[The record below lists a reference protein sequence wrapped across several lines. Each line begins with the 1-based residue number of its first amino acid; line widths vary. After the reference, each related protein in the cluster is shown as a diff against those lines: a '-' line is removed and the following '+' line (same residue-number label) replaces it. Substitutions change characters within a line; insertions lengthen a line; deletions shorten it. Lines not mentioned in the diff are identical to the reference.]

1 MTGGR
6 IDLVNLTGTMKSFE
20 LTHNQV
26 CRAMGVCQC
35 KDGAAP
41 SIYLAAHSALTNR
54 PAEFALAPSIIEA
67 RDAGDIRIKQRPAK
81 TYKTETQA
89 QMVDT
94 ATSETSTRHRRGA
107 KDQA

>member
-6 IDLVNLTGTMKSFE
+6 IDLVNLTGTLKSFE
-20 LTHNQV
+20 LAHNQV

-41 SIYLAAHSALTNR
+41 SLYLAAHSALTNR
-54 PAEFALAPSIIEA
+54 PEEYALAPSIIEA
-67 RDAGDIRIKQRPAK
+67 RNAGELRIKQRPTK
-81 TYKTETQA
+81 TKQA
-89 QMVDT
+89 VT
-94 ATSETSTRHRRGA
+94 PVESAPTTETSTRSRRSV

>member
-6 IDLVNLTGTMKSFE
+6 IDLVNLTGTLKSFE

-26 CRAMGVCQC
+26 CKAMGVCQC

-41 SIYLAAHSALTNR
+41 SLYLAAHSALTNR
-54 PAEFALAPSIIEA
+54 PEEYALAPSIIEA
-67 RDAGDIRIKQRPAK
+67 RDAGELRIKQRK
-81 TYKTETQA
+81 TTTKRAAAPTESAPTTETSA
-89 QMVDT
+89 
-94 ATSETSTRHRRGA
+94 RNRRGA